1 MKGGLGNM
9 MKQAQ
14 QMQEKM
20 QKAQEDVANLEVE
33 GQSGGGLVKVL
44 MTGRHELRKVDIDA
58 SLMTD
63 DKEMLED
70 LVAAAVNDA
79 TQKLEGKS
87 RELMEGA
94 TSGMQL
100 PAGMKL
106 PF

>member
-1 MKGGLGNM
+1 MKGGLGAM

-20 QKAQEDVANLEVE
+20 QKAQEEIANLEIQ

-58 SLMTD
+58 SLMAD

-79 TQKLEGKS
+79 VQRLEEQT
-87 RELMEGA
+87 RETMQGA
-94 TSGMQL
+94 TAGMSL
-100 PAGMKL
+100 PAGMKM

>member
-20 QKAQEDVANLEVE
+20 QKAQEDVANLEVD
-33 GQSGGGLVKVL
+33 GQSGGGLVKVV
-44 MTGRHELRKVDIDA
+44 MTGRHELRKVEIDS

-79 TQKLEGKS
+79 SQKLEAKS

-100 PAGMKL
+100 PPGMKL